1 MSTLFDDLKQG
12 LQEAIAYEK
21 GRGTA
26 RIKTYTIAPVKE
38 YSSAE
43 IRNIRMKAGMTQSV
57 FCCIYGRIQEN
68 SRGLGGRT
76 NASFRSGIPFIGSI
90 SF

>member
-21 GRGTA
+21 GQGTA

-43 IRNIRMKAGMTQSV
+43 IWLWWKMFFALEQRGMAEIA
-57 FCCIYGRIQEN
+57 F
-68 SRGLGGRT
+68 
-76 NASFRSGIPFIGSI
+76 A
-90 SF
+90 

>member
-21 GRGTA
+21 GQGTA

-57 FCCIYGRIQEN
+57 
-68 SRGLGGRT
+68 LGGRT